1 MGWKM
6 AKYDL
11 RIFGLVCILYFVY
24 MLFWFLPICI
34 SYTVF
39 PHIVSALDYFPPLN
53 SVRTF
58 MYCDLWSYVL
68 WSLDFQNKKRIVF
81 AKIIWGDTVGCVDFL
96 CVSKPAHGELPEKSR
111 KLKGALTLYIDHSRS
126 KQRTDQMV
134 LELTLKFL
142 GKKSS
147 SSNSIFQTGELE
159 KSSSDR
165 CIASRLIFFS
175 NFHLWNPSCCF
186 QVHTLNIFRVE
197 AALFFQG

>member
-1 MGWKM
+1 
-6 AKYDL
+6 
-11 RIFGLVCILYFVY
+11 
-24 MLFWFLPICI
+24 
-34 SYTVF
+34 
-39 PHIVSALDYFPPLN
+39 
-53 SVRTF
+53 
-58 MYCDLWSYVL
+58 MYCDLWSCVL

-159 KSSSDR
+159 KSSAETEGVRNRVMRGMLMQTDQRARTKVLLFMKPFYLNCQLS
-165 CIASRLIFFS
+165 CEPGISIV
-175 NFHLWNPSCCF
+175 CCF
-186 QVHTLNIFRVE
+186 LTGPFQTHNCFKRKLTSAWF
-197 AALFFQG
+197 FFQLLSQI